1 MELKSVRRSSSD
13 LQCQLGLLPNDRDGM
28 SAIAMLFPATCIDV
42 NGHAFCCFTR
52 KANAWIRCSATLERF
67 DASFVVQ
74 LMDGELSFSNVICFS
89 SKGLQTSSMVS
100 QRRTIPAISKSEFV
114 MFPPGLFSV
123 FMSVVTSSGH
133 CHQKIVGT
141 QGDSSPMTTP
151 PAP

>member
-1 MELKSVRRSSSD
+1 MELKSVSRSSSY

-52 KANAWIRCSATLERF
+52 RARAWMRCSATIERL

-74 LMDGELSFSNVICFS
+74 LIDGELSLRKVIRFS
-89 SKGLQTSSMVS
+89 SRGPQTSSMVS
-100 QRRTIPAISKSEFV
+100 HRRIIPAISKSEFV
-114 MFPPGLFSV
+114 MFPPGLFAV
-123 FMSVVTSSGH
+123 FMSLATSSGH
-133 CHQKIVGT
+133 CHRKIVGT
-141 QGDSSPMTTP
+141 QGDSSPMTTT